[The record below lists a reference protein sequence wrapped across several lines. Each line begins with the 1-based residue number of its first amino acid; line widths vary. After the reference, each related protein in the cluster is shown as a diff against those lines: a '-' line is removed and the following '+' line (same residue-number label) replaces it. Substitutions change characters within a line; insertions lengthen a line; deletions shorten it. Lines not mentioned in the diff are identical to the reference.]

1 LGLVL
6 SDLSGQFV
14 AAFLPL
20 LLCGGERALK
30 FLNLLFEGVTGSVV
44 IRAASSFRLE
54 CLEQRHQALTLS
66 VRLL

>member
-1 LGLVL
+1 ML